1 MGEQLALLGDHRAD
15 RLNSTSRAGGIRLQE
30 LAGGKPSS
38 PVRVMAVLRQGDARH
53 GARVQCS
60 LVVP

>member
-53 GARVQCS
+53 GARV
-60 LVVP
+60 